1 MLIRTSRGSVPS
13 SLIQPQAV
21 GFDVRSAAQV
31 VSGSLGAH
39 AEGYIPNPIVIE
51 QTARGERQYDIY
63 SRLLLD
69 RIVFLGTEVNDTV
82 ANLLIAQLFFLE
94 SSDPDK
100 DIHMYINSP
109 GGSVYAGLG
118 IYDVMQF
125 IKSDVATYCIGMAA
139 SMGALLLTAGAKGKR
154 TSLPHSRIM
163 IHQPLGGAKGQASDI
178 EIQAKEILYL
188 KDRLNHILAHHSGRS
203 VAQIGKDTDRDNYL
217 SGKEAV
223 EYGLIDKVVDRRGA
237 A

>member
-1 MLIRTSRGSVPS
+1 MGFTNMIGS
-13 SLIQPQAV
+13 QN
-21 GFDVRSAAQV
+21 SA
-31 VSGSLGAH
+31 S
-39 AEGYIPNPIVIE
+39 AEGYIPNPIVVE

-69 RIVFLGTEVNDTV
+69 RIIFLGTEVNDTV
-82 ANLLIAQLFFLE
+82 ANLLVAQMFFLE

-125 IKSDVATYCIGMAA
+125 IKCDVSTYCIGMAA
-139 SMGALLLTAGAKGKR
+139 SMGALLLTAGAKNKR
-154 TSLPHSRIM
+154 FSMPHSRIM

-178 EIQAKEILYL
+178 EIQAREILYL
-188 KDRLNHILAHHSGRS
+188 KERLNAILSHHSGRS
-203 VAQIGKDTDRDNYL
+203 MEQILKDTDRDNYL

-223 EYGLIDKVVDRRGA
+223 EYGLIDKVVEKRGT
-237 A
+237 